1 MNGGKTMKVK
11 MNNKIISFEINS
23 IEYNVID
30 EDGQMDLKE
39 IYKFVKQNYS
49 NKDEVIKSIEFD
61 EQIEKEVRNGLN
73 FFIVELFNKFKD
85 SDFELE

>member
-1 MNGGKTMKVK
+1 MKVK

-23 IEYNVID
+23 TEYNVID

>member
-1 MNGGKTMKVK
+1 MKVK

-49 NKDEVIKSIEFD
+49 NKDKVIKSIEFD
-61 EQIEKEVRNGLN
+61 EQIEKEVRNGLD

>member
-1 MNGGKTMKVK
+1 MKVK
-11 MNNKIISFEINS
+11 MNNKIISFEINNT
-23 IEYNVID
+23 EYNVID

-39 IYKFVKQNYS
+39 IYKFVKENYS

-61 EQIEKEVRNGLN
+61 EQIEKEVRNGLD

-85 SDFELE
+85 SDFKLE

>member
-1 MNGGKTMKVK
+1 MKVK